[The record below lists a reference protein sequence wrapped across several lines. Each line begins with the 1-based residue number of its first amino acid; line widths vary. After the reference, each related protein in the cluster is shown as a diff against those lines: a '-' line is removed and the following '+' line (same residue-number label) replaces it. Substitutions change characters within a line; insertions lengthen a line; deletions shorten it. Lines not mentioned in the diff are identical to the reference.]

1 MEIWVVTLLLI
12 AVLFLLI
19 TEKITVDITAIG
31 IMVVLMVSGI
41 LTPAEAVS
49 GFANPAVVTVAAM
62 FILSRGLIRTGA
74 VNFIAT
80 KVASLAGG
88 NRHLALFT
96 IMVTVGV
103 ASAFINN
110 TPVVVLFIPII
121 FSITCTYQLSPSKF
135 LIPVSY
141 ASILGGMC
149 TLIGTSTNIIVSDL
163 SVMYGLNKL
172 GMFELAPLGV
182 PIAALGLLFVFI
194 VAPRLMPDHVAPVCE
209 MENREDKLYLTEL
222 QVPKSSTF
230 IGQDPNALFNST
242 YPSIEIIEI
251 VRGSHIL
258 DPQRQLIQVQNEDL
272 ILAKGSASDLLAVLR
287 TKQVELPHSEEG
299 ISFEFDD
306 TAPHLVELIVPPQ
319 SSLLGTKLLSSSL
332 HGDPDIHIIAIK
344 SRGVHYSEQKIQ
356 DVRLRVGDILLVICP
371 QNRLEGLRSEGDYI
385 ILEDVQYQLIDK
397 SKAKRALVV
406 FAGVV
411 AAATAGIANIMVCAV
426 SGVFLMAIGRC
437 IRLRF
442 AYRAL
447 QPDVLLLIIGTIAL
461 GRAMEKTGAATH
473 YANLFMELF
482 QGWGPRGILFGIL
495 MLSSVS
501 TQLLSNNATAVLI
514 LPIAISAATA
524 LGLDPRP
531 LVIGVCFG
539 ASACFATPIGYQ
551 TNLLV
556 YGPGGY
562 RFLDYLK
569 LGIPL
574 NILVII
580 LGTFFIPV
588 IWPF

>member
-1 MEIWVVTLLLI
+1 MDIWIVSFILLVVL
-12 AVLFLLI
+12 VLLI

-31 IMVVLMVSGI
+31 IMVVLMITGL

-49 GFANPAVVTVAAM
+49 GFANPAVITVAAM

-74 VNFIAT
+74 VNFIAAR
-80 KVASLAGG
+80 VSDLAGG
-88 NRHLALFT
+88 NRHLALLT
-96 IMVTVGV
+96 VMATVGV

-135 LIPVSY
+135 LIPMSY

-163 SVMYGLNKL
+163 SIMSGLNGL

-182 PIAALGLLFVFI
+182 PIALLGLIFIFV
-194 VAPRLMPDHVAPVCE
+194 ASPRLMPQHKAPVCE
-209 MENREDKLYLTEL
+209 LETEGEKRYLAEL
-222 QVPKSSTF
+222 RVPPGSEFVGSHPDQAFT
-230 IGQDPNALFNST
+230 GA
-242 YPSIEIIEI
+242 YASIESIEI
-251 VRGSHIL
+251 VRGSHIMNPARKSIEL
-258 DPQRQLIQVQNEDL
+258 RENDL
-272 ILAKGSASDLLAVLR
+272 ILVKGNANDLMALLRSKLVDLPSAED
-287 TKQVELPHSEEG
+287 G

-306 TAPHLVELIVPPQ
+306 LSPHLIELIIPPQ
-319 SSLLGTKLLSSSL
+319 SSLVGSRLRSLSL
-332 HGDPDIHIIAIK
+332 QGDPEIHIIAIK
-344 SRGVHYSEQKIQ
+344 SHGVHYSEKKIQ
-356 DVRLRVGDILLVICP
+356 DVRLRVGDMLLVMCP
-371 QNRLEGLRSEGDYI
+371 QNRLEGLRSEGGFI
-385 ILEDVQYQLIDK
+385 ILEDVQHQLVDK
-397 SKAKRALVV
+397 TKAKRALLV

-411 AAATAGIANIMVCAV
+411 VAATTGVASIMMCAI
-426 SGVFLMAIGRC
+426 SGVFLMAVGRC
-437 IRLRF
+437 FRLRF

-461 GRAMEKTGAATH
+461 GRAMEKTGAASF
-473 YANLFMELF
+473 YADLFMDLF
-482 QGWGPRGILFGIL
+482 KGLGPRGVLFGIL
-495 MLSSVS
+495 MLTSIS

-514 LPIAISAATA
+514 LPIAISAAAT
-524 LGLDPRP
+524 LGVDPRP
-531 LVIGVCFG
+531 LIIGVCFG

-562 RFLDYLK
+562 RFIDYLK

-574 NILVII
+574 NLLVI
-580 LGTFFIPV
+580 LMGTLFIPAV
-588 IWPF
+588 WPF

>member
-1 MEIWVVTLLLI
+1 MEIWIVTFLLI
-12 AVLFLLI
+12 AVLILLI
-19 TEKITVDITAIG
+19 TETITVDITAIG
-31 IMVVLMVSGI
+31 IMVVLMATRI

-74 VNFIAT
+74 VNFIAA
-80 KVASLAGG
+80 KVASLSGG

-96 IMVTVGV
+96 IMTTVGV

-121 FSITCTYQLSPSKF
+121 FSLSCTYQLSPSKF

-163 SVMYGLNKL
+163 SAMYGLMRL

-182 PIAALGLLFVFI
+182 PIAVFGLIFI
-194 VAPRLMPDHVAPVCE
+194 FFIAHRLMPDHVAPVCE
-209 MENREDKLYLTEL
+209 LENREDKLYLTEL
-222 QVPKSSTF
+222 RIPSKSQL
-230 IGQDPNALFNST
+230 IGIDPNHAFKEN
-242 YPSIEIIEI
+242 YPSIETIEI
-251 VRGSHIL
+251 VRGSRII
-258 DPQRQLIQVQNEDL
+258 DSQREKIEIKTDDL
-272 ILAKGSASDLLAVLR
+272 ILAKGSANDLLAVLR
-287 TKQVELPHSEEG
+287 TKQVELPHSENG

-306 TAPHLVELIVPPQ
+306 KAPHLVELIIPPQ
-319 SSLLGTKLLSSSL
+319 SSLLGTHLLSSSL

-344 SRGVHYSEQKIQ
+344 SRGLHYSEQKIQ
-356 DVRLRVGDILLVICP
+356 DVRLRIGDILLVMCP
-371 QNRLEGLRSEGDYI
+371 HNRLERLRSEGNYI
-385 ILEDVQYQLIDK
+385 ILEDVQHQLIDK
-397 SKAKRALVV
+397 SKAKRALIV

-411 AAATAGIANIMVCAV
+411 AAATAGVANIMVCAV

-442 AYRAL
+442 AYRSL

-461 GRAMEKTGAATH
+461 GKAMEKTGAASY
-473 YANLFMELF
+473 YASLFMELF

-495 MLSSVS
+495 ILTSLS

-514 LPIAISAATA
+514 LPIAISAATT
-524 LGLDPRP
+524 LGIDPRP

-569 LGIPL
+569 IGIPL

-580 LGTFFIPV
+580 IGTFFIPV
-588 IWPF
+588 VWPF